1 MKQNHLYVIIV
12 NTTSV
17 QIKESSFYV
26 PNYLSKQM
34 QQSKSNERYKLL
46 DIFSLKCSF
55 FMRLYDYYS
64 SKDQE

>member
-34 QQSKSNERYKLL
+34 QQSKSNERYELL

-55 FMRLYDYYS
+55 FMRLFVWLL
-64 SKDQE
+64 Q